1 MIDSY
6 IVQLNHRFEIRQ
18 LNLKKIGKTR
28 EYNLKDSL
36 INLNSV
42 NYNLVLSEEKILT
55 FKFKG
60 ILISLKSQFRQK
72 LLICNVNL

>member
-18 LNLKKIGKTR
+18 LKLKKIGKTR

-36 INLNSV
+36 NNVDSV

-55 FKFKG
+55 FEFNSC
-60 ILISLKSQFRQK
+60 ILEISISSE
-72 LLICNVNL
+72 IINL

>member
-1 MIDSY
+1 MINPY
-6 IVQLNHRFEIRQ
+6 TVQLNHRFDIRQ
-18 LNLKKIGKTR
+18 LNLQKIGKTR

-55 FKFKG
+55 FEF
-60 ILISLKSQFRQK
+60 LYP
-72 LLICNVNL
+72 